1 MGALGSSGDLMDPQW
16 ARTPTGRFHRFIH
29 LDPEEQGLTKV
40 TGVFVIWHGG
50 VKPEW
55 VYVAKAKDLAA
66 AMHEV
71 AKDEDVMYY
80 EIRGGL
86 FVTWS
91 LVLPQH
97 QDGVVRFLTDALKPV
112 VENTA
117 ATGLK
122 TKPIP
127 VFPPAYHP

>member
-1 MGALGSSGDLMDPQW
+1 MPSLGSAGDLMDPQW
-16 ARTPTGRFHRFIH
+16 ARSPTGRFHRFIH
-29 LDPEEQGLTKV
+29 LDPEERGLSGV
-40 TGVFVIWHGG
+40 TGVFVLWHGG

-66 AMHEV
+66 ALHEV

-80 EIRGGL
+80 EVRGGL

-91 LVLPQH
+91 PILPQY
-97 QDGVVRFLTDALKPV
+97 QDGVVRFLAESLKPV
-112 VENTA
+112 IENPA
-117 ATGLK
+117 AVALK
-122 TKPIP
+122 AKAIP